1 MQGVIILFVTLLV
14 WGSSFSWG
22 ECTETSPYSIQCSS
36 LESYGAPSGCSY
48 HYSNCNQTCSSLSG
62 GVFGNVVYK
71 GPVRGE
77 YNGAYCYCI
86 FASRTY
92 CSNET
97 EADSVACVNEGGQ
110 WVLNSQGNKYCAK
123 SYCTAE
129 DTLNLQREIA
139 HCDSMGATNNFA
151 LANNEECSLTGI
163 CNLCSGNAY
172 RNYVQNLK
180 ERCCELGKIPDSVK
194 CVIKDITSTQN
205 TYAELQGDG
214 CLSTG
219 GSVNITP
226 NGETIVEGCEN
237 FNSSS
242 SQNQSSDSQNQS
254 SSSECI
260 GLDCPS
266 SDSKNLDDISA
277 DLEDI
282 KDSLHRIIIYDST
295 TASNSIDLVNY
306 LYDIK
311 TCLEAGTC
319 GNGQVDYTENI
330 NEVRDTIHHGNE
342 LLKQIADKDWSVN
355 FSGGLT
361 ESRYEG
367 LIHTIENSADS
378 IAKMRDSLAKELQ
391 KAADSTAKYG
401 QVNGE
406 KLDSIIDGLKGI
418 GMDSVAH
425 KLDSMRNDKLD
436 SISGGI
442 YSLDSTFAYWGDSSN
457 RKVDSAGWG
466 GKYDSLKD
474 WGDSLTGAMGD
485 WLEGCDTTG
494 GKHCD
499 NIYIGSHGLDSATSG
514 MKGAAGALRDSMLNG
529 RFADSLNLWASKFN
543 NPKIT
548 GSGSNTCPSALTRSY
563 SLNFGSMGEVQM
575 GSFGTYLC
583 EPIFGSVTPWTLG
596 RILLRAIVAISC
608 MWFLFKCATGFKGD
622 SGEED

>member
-1 MQGVIILFVTLLV
+1 MKKSVIILFVTLLV
-14 WGSSFSWG
+14 WGSSLSWG
-22 ECTETSPYSIQCSS
+22 ACRQSSVFAGCFLSCSGSCNRGSYCVYRSIGKGVGGCYDWEHQCYLDYWSCDSQNDVDS
-36 LESYGAPSGCSY
+36 LICVKD
-48 HYSNCNQTCSSLSG
+48 G
-62 GVFGNVVYK
+62 G
-71 GPVRGE
+71 
-77 YNGAYCYCI
+77 I
-86 FASRTY
+86 WTI
-92 CSNET
+92 
-97 EADSVACVNEGGQ
+97 
-110 WVLNSQGNKYCAK
+110 NSQGNKYCAK

-139 HCDSMGATNNFA
+139 HCDSMGATNDFA
-151 LANNEECSLTGI
+151 LANNEECSIIGI
-163 CNLCSGNAY
+163 CNHCSGNAY
-172 RNYVQNLK
+172 RNYVENLK
-180 ERCCELGKIPDSVK
+180 KRCCELGKIPDSVK
-194 CVIKDITSTQN
+194 CVMKDITSTEN
-205 TYAELQGDG
+205 AYAELQGDG

-226 NGETIVEGCEN
+226 NGETIVKGCEN
-237 FNSSS
+237 FNSSN

-266 SDSKNLDDISA
+266 SDSKNLDDISGQ
-277 DLEDI
+277 LEDI

-319 GNGQVDYTENI
+319 GNGPVDYTENI
-330 NEVRDTIHHGNE
+330 NEVRDTLHHSNE
-342 LLKQIADKDWSVN
+342 LLKQIADKDLSVQVN
-355 FSGGLT
+355 GGLT
-361 ESRYEG
+361 AEKQAELVNNIQYV
-367 LIHTIENSADS
+367 ADS
-378 IAKMRDSLAKELQ
+378 A
-391 KAADSTAKYG
+391 AKYG
-401 QVNGE
+401 SINGE
-406 KLDSIIDGLKGI
+406 KLDSIVSALKGI

-457 RKVDSAGWG
+457 WKVDSAGWG
-466 GKYDSLKD
+466 GKYDSLKS
-474 WGDSLTGAMGD
+474 WGDSLTESMGD

-499 NIYIGSHGLDSATSG
+499 NIYIGSHGLDSAVSG
-514 MKGAAGALRDSMLNG
+514 MKGTAGALRDSMLNG

-563 SLNFGSMGEVQM
+563 SLNFGRMGEVQM

>member
-1 MQGVIILFVTLLV
+1 MKKSVFILFVTLLV
-14 WGSSFSWG
+14 WGSSFSWSACNNRIG
-22 ECTETSPYSIQCSS
+22 R
-36 LESYGAPSGCSY
+36 
-48 HYSNCNQTCSSLSG
+48 NCVGGWTCSSSIPSNFPSANCSSNNLCPTG
-62 GVFGNVVYK
+62 AINVGVINGPYCLNGKVSADVVCC
-71 GPVRGE
+71 E
-77 YNGAYCYCI
+77 NQ
-86 FASRTY
+86 
-92 CSNET
+92 N

-110 WVLNSQGNKYCAK
+110 WATNSQGEKYCAK
-123 SYCTAE
+123 NNCTSE

-139 HCDSMGATNNFA
+139 HCDSLGAENNFE
-151 LANNEECSLTGI
+151 LVSNNDGTCGFSGI

-194 CVIKDITSTQN
+194 CVMKDITSTQN

-226 NGETIVEGCEN
+226 NGETIKEGCEKYP
-237 FNSSS
+237 NSSN

-319 GNGQVDYTENI
+319 GNGQVDYTDNI
-330 NEVRDTIHHGNE
+330 NEVRDTIHHGNQ
-342 LLKQIADKDWSVN
+342 LLKQIADKDLSVQVN
-355 FSGGLT
+355 GGLT
-361 ESRYEG
+361 AEKQAELVNNIQYV
-367 LIHTIENSADS
+367 ADS
-378 IAKMRDSLAKELQ
+378 A
-391 KAADSTAKYG
+391 AKYG
-401 QVNGE
+401 NINGE

-457 RKVDSAGWG
+457 WRVDSAGWG

-474 WGDSLTGAMGD
+474 WGDSLTGVMGD
-485 WLEGCDTTG
+485 WLQGCDTTG
-494 GKHCD
+494 GRHCD
-499 NIYIGSHGLDSATSG
+499 DIYIGSHGLDSATSG

-543 NPKIT
+543 NEKIS

-583 EPIFGSVTPWTLG
+583 EPIFGSITPWTLG
-596 RILLRAIVAISC
+596 RVLLRAIVAISC